1 MVFKKCAKKIVVL
14 GTGGTIAGTAAQQS
28 DCIGYTAAQMGV
40 ADLLQ
45 NLAGMDALLGSVQ
58 LVSEQVA
65 QLDSKDME
73 FAVLAQ
79 LAERVRIHLVQ
90 DDVLAVLI
98 THGTDTLEESAYFLH
113 AVVSAELQLHKPVV
127 LTCAMRPASALASD
141 GPQNLR
147 DAVSVALTPGA
158 HGVVVVCAG
167 TVHSALDVQKV
178 HTYRLDA
185 FSSGDAGAVA
195 YVENGALRL
204 VKNWPLVPVHQAS
217 AASENIANTSVW
229 PRVEIVMN
237 YCGGSAAVVDALL
250 QPVAGYP
257 ALAGLVVAGTG
268 NGSMHTALEAAL
280 RRAVQA
286 GVKVLRSS
294 RCSAGRVIS
303 SGNDEF
309 AHANGLSP
317 VKARVALVLE
327 LLAGQC

>member
-1 MVFKKCAKKIVVL
+1 VVFKKSAQKIVVL
-14 GTGGTIAGTAAQQS
+14 GTGGTIAGTAVQVS
-28 DCIGYTAAQMGV
+28 DSIGYSAAQIGV
-40 ADLLQ
+40 AALLQ
-45 NLAGMDALLGSVQ
+45 NLAGMTELLGKVE
-58 LVSEQVA
+58 LVTEQVA

-79 LAERVRIHLVQ
+79 LAERVRIHLAQ

-113 AVVSAELQLHKPVV
+113 AVVSAELQLRKPVV

-147 DAVSVALTPGA
+147 DSVSVALTPGA

-167 TVHSALDVQKV
+167 AVHGALDVQKV

-185 FSSGDAGAVA
+185 FSSGDAGAIA
-195 YVENGALRL
+195 YVENGSLRL
-204 VKNWPLVPVHQAS
+204 VKNWPLAPVHQAS
-217 AASENIANTSVW
+217 IASENIANISVW

-237 YCGGSAAVVDALL
+237 HVGGSASVVDALL

-268 NGSMHTALEAAL
+268 NGSMHIALEAAL
-280 RRAVQA
+280 RRALQA
-286 GVKVLRSS
+286 GVKVWRSS
-294 RCSAGRVIS
+294 RCCAGRVIS

-317 VKARVALVLE
+317 VKARVALVLA
-327 LLAGQC
+327 LLAGQR